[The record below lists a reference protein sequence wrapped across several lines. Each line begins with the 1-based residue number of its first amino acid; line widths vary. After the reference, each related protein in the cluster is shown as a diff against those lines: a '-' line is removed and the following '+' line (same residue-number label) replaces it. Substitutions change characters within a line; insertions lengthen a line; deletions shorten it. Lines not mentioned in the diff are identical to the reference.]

1 MISATDEQLL
11 IEFLWSEGYFD
22 TDILAAPGSSMVRGS
37 KNLFVTDQGS
47 LRVFRGVKDT
57 GLTGGRTM
65 FVVANGFAALKD
77 IGATQGIGSIFNYIS
92 ESLFWI
98 GEGTVLMNGLNLVNT
113 LTTPPANF
121 TASSVLQLSPRDAG
135 TTTYTKAYTAGLQ
148 VPSTLAS
155 IVPRGTGLLEGLY
168 SFKIAQVRSVTGA
181 RSVASATS
189 AVVSFAKQKARLTF
203 PLIST
208 NGANRWAIF
217 ATKAGFGGTGV
228 HYLVKEINETD
239 LTTIDG
245 IARSY
250 EIDFADSDLLPVTAY
265 IDDYP
270 PPAGAFAARL
280 ENYVVV
286 VGAYENAIACSI
298 RNFPES
304 FNPEHLAFLPK
315 KPTAVLPDQQ
325 GNYLYISTESG
336 VYALAIAPS
345 AFDNPMMLQ
354 TVWSDTGV
362 ASPHNWCAYEGVI
375 FAFVSRQ
382 GAVTMDALGKPSSE
396 FAMPVARGMR
406 NWTTTGTKVFACPD
420 LKSVIYT
427 NGGEAYAFNVT
438 NLKWSAP
445 AKVSEYAAGEII
457 SGVIQNRRLKIT
469 MLSGTTFKLY
479 DFDEQPTGTNTDYI
493 ARSPDVVLS
502 AGGRGNILGLKGKF
516 FASEA
521 GVTTLNVFCDFA
533 AVPTKTFGHTSPA
546 TGMQV
551 TGRTRWYLPRKEA
564 VSVSIEG
571 RQSDFTKDCYPSR
584 LALFGTEE
592 ESNNFAGISATA
604 PPPPPPP
611 VAPVAPVAS
620 FTKSPAGGAPP
631 LAVAFTDT
639 STGSPTS
646 WSWNFGNGSPL
657 VTVQNPSY
665 TYTAEGTFTITLTVT
680 SANGSPSATQ
690 SISVVSTAIY
700 LIDPDG
706 FRLTDPDGSFL
717 IDLS

>member
-1 MISATDEQLL
+1 MLSNTDEQLL
-11 IEFLWSEGYFD
+11 IEFLFVEGYFD
-22 TDILAAPGSSMVRGS
+22 TDILAAPGGSMVRGS

-77 IGATQGIGSIFNYIS
+77 IGSTQGVGSIFNYIS

-98 GEGTVLMNGLNLVNT
+98 GEGTVLMNGLNLVDSVSS
-113 LTTPPANF
+113 ANF
-121 TASSVLQLSPRDAG
+121 VATSSLQLSPKKSG
-135 TTTYTKAYTAGLQ
+135 TTTYTRAYIAGLQ
-148 VPSTLAS
+148 VPSTLTAV
-155 IVPRGTGLLEGLY
+155 VPRGTGLLEGLY
-168 SFKIAQVRSVTGA
+168 SFKIAQARSVTGA

-239 LTTIDG
+239 LTSIDG

-396 FAMPVARGMR
+396 FALPVARGMR
-406 NWTTTGTKVFACPD
+406 NWTTTNTKVFACPD

-445 AKVSEYAAGEII
+445 AKVSEFGTGEII

-469 MLSGTTFKLY
+469 LLSGTTFKLY
-479 DFDEQPTGTNTDYI
+479 DFDEQPTGGSAGYV

-502 AGGRGNILGLKGKF
+502 SGGRGNILGLKGKF

-533 AVPTKTFGHTSPA
+533 ATPTKTFGHTSPA

-571 RQSDFTKDCYPSR
+571 TQSDFTKDCYPSR

-592 ESNNFAGISATA
+592 ESNNFAGISASV

-611 VAPVAPVAS
+611 VTPAPVAS

-646 WSWNFGNGSPL
+646 WSWNFGDATALS
-657 VTVQNPSY
+657 TVQSPSH
-665 TYTAEGTFTITLTVT
+665 TYTAEGTFTVTLTVT
-680 SANGSPSATQ
+680 NLNGSSSTSQ
-690 SISVVSTAIY
+690 SITVTSSAIY
-700 LIDPDG
+700 LVDPDV
-706 FRLTDPDGSFL
+706 FRFTDPDGSFL
-717 IDLS
+717 IDLV